1 VYPSKLRNS
10 CFTSQDDVYDPHLLI
25 SIYVLRAMMPAIMGN
40 LGVGFNMSIIE
51 WALNWVDEDLGIGT
65 LSAEMHAMVP
75 PKTIKYATA
84 F

>member
-1 VYPSKLRNS
+1 
-10 CFTSQDDVYDPHLLI
+10 
-25 SIYVLRAMMPAIMGN
+25 MPAIMGN